1 MRNARIHRRSRKTPL
16 ANGHREP
23 AGSLEGSI
31 MEMARRGELAK
42 PARLAIR
49 RLRRKGLPIT
59 FQRGNEIIKQHADG
73 RMEVLGFVEPV
84 AYQIPK
90 GVRNIT
96 TSLFVRQL
104 GKCASP
110 DRRV

>member
-1 MRNARIHRRSRKTPL
+1 MKNGNGNGSSGKARA

-31 MEMARRGELAK
+31 MGMARRGELTK
-42 PARLAIR
+42 PAQLAIR

-73 RMEVLGFVEPV
+73 REEVLGIVEPV
-84 AYQIPK
+84 AYRIPK
-90 GVRNIT
+90 GVKIISAKVNGRT
-96 TSLFVRQL
+96 
-104 GKCASP
+104 
-110 DRRV
+110 